1 MSVYCSLRGSSL
13 NDAVTNSVLDDC
25 VVLEVNQP
33 NLRSIRSRVLRNT
46 DINDINFRLMHIM
59 VSLYF
64 FNVNLSPH

>member
-64 FNVNLSPH
+64 